1 MKKKT
6 DKENKKLNENEKP
19 EILENDSGSKTDE
32 LNKNFSKNVDDRL
45 DEIKRLASDFSM
57 SDEPIEENDV
67 EFENE
72 SNGSDSDGTEDDYLD
87 RLGVLDQEVSPFIN
101 DDDKEDFLDQRL
113 DQINKQTENIEP
125 EEFENLRK
133 SSSVPFAPIPNF
145 EDFEDNKSQ
154 DFPKKRIDTIDDI
167 ENDTEF
173 IEANSQINED
183 FLNKITS
190 SLEDDPLYQDLS
202 SNRDEAKNVF
212 KTFDD
217 ELDGSELIKEIEH
230 EIDNANKAVNPFIND
245 NDSLSSDDF
254 LTNLNKLTLNEDD
267 LDQTINDIDPLGNM
281 FENESMLS
289 STSWKD
295 VLESTDDDESGNE
308 QRIFD
313 LNNEQS
319 FDDFINNMEG
329 VEGKEKSEYP
339 LLGDGTNENLVEMLD
354 DTIIDEEIIQG
365 SDDGLTEEE
374 DESVENLRRSFI
386 DEFDQDAWN
395 EETEN
400 QSKKKWLPRNIDTFK
415 NWFSSLSI
423 AERFL
428 IFLSFLISLAVI
440 VSIVLVITQWRVNNR
455 NIASPPPAIE
465 ASDTD
470 LIYPTGLQLPGG
482 WFFFL
487 QRGEIKDNKWE
498 PQTAEWLANT
508 KLRKVVAIPWS
519 NQTEAV
525 IQSLT
530 SEDEIS
536 IYMNNNDIIIYQVE
550 EILQIS
556 RDNVRILSDT
566 EPSLVVILFREDNEN
581 RWSVIAK
588 PK

>member
-6 DKENKKLNENEKP
+6 DKDNKNLNENEKP
-19 EILENDSGSKTDE
+19 EILENDSGSISDQ
-32 LNKNFSKNVDDRL
+32 LNKKFSNNIDDRL
-45 DEIKRLASDFSM
+45 DEIKKLASDFSM
-57 SDEPIEENDV
+57 SDESIEENAG
-67 EFENE
+67 EFDNE
-72 SNGSDSDGTEDDYLD
+72 FIGSDPDGTEDDYLD
-87 RLGVLDQEVSPFIN
+87 RLSVLDQEVSPFIN
-101 DDDKEDFLDQRL
+101 EDEKEDFLDQRL
-113 DQINKQTENIEP
+113 DQINKQAANIEP
-125 EEFENLRK
+125 EEFEYLRK

-145 EDFEDNKSQ
+145 EDFEGKKSQ
-154 DFPKKRIDTIDDI
+154 ELPKKRIDTIEDI
-167 ENDTEF
+167 ENDTELD
-173 IEANSQINED
+173 EAISQNNED
-183 FLNKITS
+183 FLNKLTS
-190 SLEDDPLYQDLS
+190 SLEEDPQYQDLS
-202 SNRDEAKNVF
+202 SNNDESKHVF
-212 KTFDD
+212 KTFD
-217 ELDGSELIKEIEH
+217 EKSDGSELIEEIEH
-230 EIDNANKAVNPFIND
+230 EIDNANKAVNPFLND
-245 NDSLSSDDF
+245 HDSLSSDDF
-254 LTNLNKLTLNEDD
+254 LANLNKLTLDEDD
-267 LDQTINDIDPLGNM
+267 LDQTINDIDPLGKM

-295 VLESTDDDESGNE
+295 VLESTDDDESGNA
-308 QRIFD
+308 RKVFD
-313 LNNEQS
+313 FNNEQS
-319 FDDFINNMEG
+319 FDEFINNMDG
-329 VEGKEKSEYP
+329 VEEKEKSEFP
-339 LLGDGTNENLVEMLD
+339 LLGDGTKENFEEMPVDTNMD
-354 DTIIDEEIIQG
+354 DDSFQE
-365 SDDGLTEEE
+365 SDDGQTEEE

-400 QSKKKWLPRNIDTFK
+400 QEKKKWLPRNIDTFK

-423 AERFL
+423 AERIL
-428 IFLSFLISLAVI
+428 IFLSFLISLAVV

-487 QRGEIKDNKWE
+487 QRGEIKNNKWE
-498 PQTAEWLANT
+498 PQNAEWLSNT

-550 EILQIS
+550 EVLQIS